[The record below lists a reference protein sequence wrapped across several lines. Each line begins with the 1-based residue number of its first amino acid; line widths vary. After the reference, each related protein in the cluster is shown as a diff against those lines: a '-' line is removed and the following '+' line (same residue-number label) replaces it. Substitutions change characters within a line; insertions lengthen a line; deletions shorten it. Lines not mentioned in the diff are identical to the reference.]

1 MSFRLATPL
10 PDFREGL
17 FNKIYGRA
25 GPGAARRGQAGQSK
39 ARQGRRGKA
48 LQSTAR
54 QG

>member
-39 ARQGRRGKA
+39 ARQGKA
-48 LQSTAR
+48 GEARQAR